1 MPKWQSVVLITY
13 QNFCFSVPTLTLSFH
28 FRSFSNKKYIIQ
40 QVFVIN
46 VHLLTSPCIRT
57 HDLFLVHESPPL
69 TTKPGLRPKYQIF
82 WCNKCMAT
90 FKICYKIEIK
100 RLNKE
105 NSLALLFANKGSQI
119 FGHPSQLRYTRIG
132 KTSVL
137 SSFTG
142 ALLIVWGHQ
151 TVSTWKMKL
160 HFRETMGT
168 ATHEWETANNLNK
181 LSG

>member
-137 SSFTG
+137 SSFHRRAAYCLGPSNCVNMEDEITLQG
-142 ALLIVWGHQ
+142 DNGDCDTRMRDSQ
-151 TVSTWKMKL
+151 
-160 HFRETMGT
+160 
-168 ATHEWETANNLNK
+168 
-181 LSG
+181 